1 MTNMS
6 TDQPA
11 AHPIDPVDVT
21 TEKTAPRRRKRPL
34 RTYSRRSIQTREQDQ
49 EEESPQ
55 GNRCHP
61 TTTPELE
68 RTETPVQLAELPTRR
83 YAEQVQPAERSNRTS
98 ILAYFKP
105 LPPISDAPS
114 SIASSDLAEPL
125 PTPPI
130 FRPSHRAKKRR
141 RLTTK
146 PQFSGLEQHIGSD
159 AGDTTV
165 DPGDGDGDGDGK
177 GGDEFSGTTGV
188 GKESSRSLS
197 ESTMIV
203 KGTSNGT
210 LRPALSEVAVNAL
223 CRQDEPTSS
232 VADGKPRIKER
243 LDKRPAKD
251 MTQTTLSLSVHKEP
265 GFTMCSVCDI
275 LYNPLNEKDRREHN
289 RRHAAFSR
297 NKKRRAL

>member
-1 MTNMS
+1 ML

-11 AHPIDPVDVT
+11 VHPIGSVDVT
-21 TEKTAPRRRKRPL
+21 AKTPARGRKRPL
-34 RTYSRRSIQTREQDQ
+34 RTYSRRSIQTSAQDQ

-55 GNRCHP
+55 GNGCH
-61 TTTPELE
+61 TASTPDPG
-68 RTETPVQLAELPTRR
+68 RIETPVQLPALPTHRHT
-83 YAEQVQPAERSNRTS
+83 EQVVSAERSSRRS

-105 LPPISDAPS
+105 LPPSCDAPS
-114 SIASSDLAEPL
+114 SIASSDPAEPL
-125 PTPPI
+125 SPPPTS
-130 FRPSHRAKKRR
+130 PSSSRAKKRR

-146 PQFSGLEQHIGSD
+146 PQFSGLEQHISSD

-165 DPGDGDGDGDGK
+165 DSADGDG
-177 GGDEFSGTTGV
+177 
-188 GKESSRSLS
+188 ESSGNPSPS
-197 ESTMIV
+197 KNTVVVGGASYD
-203 KGTSNGT
+203 T

-223 CRQDEPTSS
+223 CHQDEPTSS
-232 VADGKPRIKER
+232 VADGRSRIKKR

-275 LYNPLNEKDRREHN
+275 LYNPLNEKDRRDHS